1 MSLTFALQAL
11 LVRHEAY
18 MADAEQ
24 ERLRMSATI
33 EQLERDKRELEARNA
48 QMIEENRSLL
58 DQLEYLNNIVSESDD
73 HIKSLTATLRST
85 QQELQR
91 LTLLESRTRALERQ
105 LAELESEQASLHE
118 TLATTTENERSA
130 VMRWRKAERTIAELQ
145 DQVDRI
151 EREAREERE
160 RHVEVVGRM
169 EWRRAVEQELE
180 TDVGKL
186 SSAAA
191 AKTGAMSK
199 NRGDVVSHFVK
210 DILQDNANLQLG
222 VVELRELL
230 LNSNEEVERLRE
242 QLMLHQPVGY
252 SAGGAQTPTLREEL
266 GFEPVLNQALH
277 VHHHYHAPAAAPVS
291 DNTRGRTTVQRRVKK
306 KRNVASP
313 GIFTPSGLHTPRS
326 EAPTSKRT
334 APPLTAATVAQTAV
348 TIPRR
353 ALGKDRWSTHSS
365 QTGPSVAS
373 SVPSSPYAS
382 TNRTSS
388 LFDRVFSDA
397 TLDSSSPTSPDGSE
411 PPDSPVFVPLH
422 IKPGS
427 TGPLRSFSAPGA
439 DRREQGVGNLVEEID
454 DCPLD
459 EPQADSRAEIS
470 NPLSTPTVQAT
481 IPEETNDEPEPEPEP
496 PPPPPDYRTQI
507 RTTRPPLRRA
517 ASHESLLSVHCLD
530 IPTPLPTPYLLATSS
545 FTAKPSIAPV
555 STAAA
560 LSSGP
565 VLSATTATA
574 ARPTAPR
581 KSDARSLLLAG
592 GAADQRGGG
601 VRKRGSDRTLGQ
613 KVGGWVWGRW
623 GGGPGP
629 APAPAPVPTVVRK
642 AGSAT
647 EASVR
652 KGNAVAT
659 PGAPAK
665 VAPEKVAAQLL
676 PDRVPR
682 PRPPGVSQS
691 GPVLG
696 LGSPLKA
703 PCQVTVEG
711 LDVEA
716 LRESLGDG

>member
-11 LVRHEAY
+11 LVRHESY

-24 ERLRMSATI
+24 ERVRMSATI

-48 QMIEENRSLL
+48 QTIEENRSLL
-58 DQLEYLNNIVSESDD
+58 DQLEYLNNTVSESDD

-105 LAELESEQASLHE
+105 LAELETEQASLHE
-118 TLATTTENERSA
+118 TLAMTTENERSA

-160 RHVEVVGRM
+160 RHVEAVGRM

-180 TDVGKL
+180 ADAGKG
-186 SSAAA
+186 
-191 AKTGAMSK
+191 KTGGMSK

-252 SAGGAQTPTLREEL
+252 SADGNQTPTLREEL

-277 VHHHYHAPAAAPVS
+277 VHHHYHAPATAPGPEIA
-291 DNTRGRTTVQRRVKK
+291 RGRTTVQRRVKK

-313 GIFTPSGLHTPRS
+313 GIFSPSGQHIPRS
-326 EAPTSKRT
+326 EAPAFGRT
-334 APPLTAATVAQTAV
+334 APALTPAIATQTAV
-348 TIPRR
+348 TTPQR
-353 ALGKDRWSTHSS
+353 ALGKDRWSTQSS

-388 LFDRVFSDA
+388 FFDRVFSDA
-397 TLDSSSPTSPDGSE
+397 TQDSSSPTSPDGSE
-411 PPDSPVFVPLH
+411 PPDSPVFEPLQ
-422 IKPGS
+422 IKCGL
-427 TGPLRSFSAPGA
+427 TGPLCGFSAPGRDQLAESAAEPAEGIA
-439 DRREQGVGNLVEEID
+439 DG
-454 DCPLD
+454 PLN
-459 EPQADSRAEIS
+459 ELQTQAGADKSVS
-470 NPLSTPTVQAT
+470 LSTPKVQAT
-481 IPEETNDEPEPEPEP
+481 IPEETSDVPEPEP
-496 PPPPPDYRTQI
+496 PPPPFQDLTGSTDYHTQI

-517 ASHESLLSVHCLD
+517 ASHESLLSLHCLD
-530 IPTPLPTPYLLATSS
+530 IPTLPSRPPYLLATSS
-545 FTAKPSIAPV
+545 FTFKPSIAPV

-565 VLSATTATA
+565 ILSATTATA
-574 ARPTAPR
+574 ARPAVPR

-592 GAADQRGGG
+592 GAVEQRGG

-623 GGGPGP
+623 SGGPAS
-629 APAPAPVPTVVRK
+629 APAPASTLVRV
-642 AGSAT
+642 AASAS

-652 KGNAVAT
+652 KENTSAT
-659 PGAPAK
+659 PGTPVK
-665 VAPEKVAAQLL
+665 VAQGRAAAQSL
-676 PDRVPR
+676 PDKVPR
-682 PRPPGVSQS
+682 PRPLGVNQS
-691 GPVLG
+691 GSVLG
-696 LGSPLKA
+696 LGSPLKV